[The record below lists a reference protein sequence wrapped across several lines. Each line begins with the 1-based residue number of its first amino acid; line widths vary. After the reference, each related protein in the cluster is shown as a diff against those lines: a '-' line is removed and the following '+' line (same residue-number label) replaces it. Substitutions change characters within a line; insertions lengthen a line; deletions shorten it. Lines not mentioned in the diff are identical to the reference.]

1 MPFNSIV
8 HILSCQ
14 LRMICN
20 KAEEC
25 FPLIRLLT
33 VQPEF
38 RTSRINSFISLVAA
52 RRHICSDD
60 ERDRRNARAG
70 IIHMNRCSRS
80 WERVFA
86 GVGLSLLVLDDPAV
100 AADLPVKAPHIQS
113 VFDWTGLYIG
123 AHAGYS
129 RGASS
134 AVLSDPALAT
144 TSNVFSGMIGG
155 VQAGYNVRLSSGLL
169 LGVEA
174 DITFPNYLTSNSV
187 VSSLATVRSAVTE
200 QWDYVGTARGRVGY
214 AAGPWLAYATGGL
227 AFAGERFLNTPAI
240 GSDEKIMHTRLG
252 WAAGGGV
259 EYAFAPHWSAR
270 LEYLYSRFES
280 ADIRFP
286 SGTRYTSNLDFQSLR
301 VGLNRKIDWPGSAN
315 FTPKTSLTDP
325 ESDRWEIHG
334 QTTFLPQGYPAFHAP
349 YSGPNSLTPAPQVQ
363 ETWSNSLFVNARLW
377 EGGEVYYNP
386 ELLQGFGLN
395 DTLGV
400 AGFPSGE
407 SQKSNFPYPHYNTS
421 RLFVRQTFGF
431 GGEQEELASGPTQLA
446 GKADIS
452 RLTLQAGKFSVIDVF
467 DGNSYAKDSR
477 KDFMNWSIWAPGA
490 FDYAADKLGLNYGVT
505 AELNQKQWA
514 LRAGYFLMDAVSN
527 SNNFDT
533 KVLQR
538 GEYVIELET
547 RYSLFSQ
554 PGKLRTIAW
563 LNSAFSGSYRETLD
577 NPALNLD
584 IAQTRMGRIK
594 YGYVINL
601 EQALSDE
608 VGLFGRWSWND
619 GKTEIMAFTDI
630 DASLSLG
637 ASIKGTRWGRP
648 DDAIGIGGAINAL
661 SRDHRDFLAA
671 GGLGPL
677 IGDGR
682 LNYRRERILETYY
695 AFALNKALT
704 VTADYQFITNPAYNA
719 DRGPV
724 SIFSGR
730 LHGEF

>member
-1 MPFNSIV
+1 MTMS
-8 HILSCQ
+8 
-14 LRMICN
+14 
-20 KAEEC
+20 
-25 FPLIRLLT
+25 
-33 VQPEF
+33 
-38 RTSRINSFISLVAA
+38 
-52 RRHICSDD
+52 
-60 ERDRRNARAG
+60 
-70 IIHMNRCSRS
+70 RCSRS
-80 WERVFA
+80 WECAVA
-86 GVGLSLLVLDDPAV
+86 GVSLGLLVVDG
-100 AADLPVKAPHIQS
+100 AAMASDMPVKAPHIQS

-129 RGASS
+129 RGSS
-134 AVLSDPALAT
+134 NAVLSDPATTA
-144 TSNVFSGMIGG
+144 TSNSFGGVIGG
-155 VQAGYNVRLSSGLL
+155 VQAGYNYRLPSGIL

-187 VSSLATVRSAVTE
+187 VSSLATARSAATE

-214 AAGPWLAYATGGL
+214 ATGPWLAYATGGL
-227 AFAGERFLNTPAI
+227 AWAGERFLNLSVI
-240 GSDEKIMHTRLG
+240 GGDEKTLNTRLG
-252 WAAGGGV
+252 WAAGAGV

-270 LEYLYSRFES
+270 LEYLYSQFGK

-286 SGTRYTSNLDFQSLR
+286 SATQYASTLDFQSLR
-301 VGLNRKIDWPGSAN
+301 LGLNRKVDWPGSGN
-315 FTPKTSLTDP
+315 LTPKTSLTDP

-349 YSGPNSLTPAPQVQ
+349 YSGPNSLTPAPQTQ
-363 ETWSNSLFVNARLW
+363 ETWSNSLYLNARLW

-395 DTLGV
+395 DTVGV

-407 SQKSNFPYPHYNTS
+407 AQKSNFPFPHYNTS

-431 GGEQEELASGPTQLA
+431 GGEQEELASGPVQLA

-452 RLTLQAGKFSVIDVF
+452 RLTLQAGKFSVIDIF

-490 FDYAADKLGLNYGVT
+490 FDYAADKLGLSYGVT

-533 KVLQR
+533 KLFQR
-538 GEYVIELET
+538 GEYVVELET
-547 RYSLFSQ
+547 RYSLFSL

-584 IAQTRMGRIK
+584 IAQTRTGRIK

-601 EQALSDE
+601 EQALTDE

-648 DDAIGIGGAINAL
+648 DDVIGLGGAINAL
-661 SRDHRDFLAA
+661 SRDHRDFIAA

-704 VTADYQFITNPAYNA
+704 LTADYQFVTNPAYNA

>member
-1 MPFNSIV
+1 
-8 HILSCQ
+8 
-14 LRMICN
+14 
-20 KAEEC
+20 
-25 FPLIRLLT
+25 
-33 VQPEF
+33 
-38 RTSRINSFISLVAA
+38 
-52 RRHICSDD
+52 
-60 ERDRRNARAG
+60 
-70 IIHMNRCSRS
+70 MNRSSRS
-80 WERVFA
+80 RGRIFA
-86 GVGLSLLVLDDPAV
+86 GAGLGLLVLDGPALT
-100 AADLPVKAPHIQS
+100 ADMPLKAPPIQS
-113 VFDWTGLYIG
+113 IFDWTGFYIG
-123 AHAGYS
+123 AHTGYS
-129 RGASS
+129 RGSS
-134 AVLSDPALAT
+134 NAVLSDPASTAT
-144 TSNVFSGMIGG
+144 GNSFGGVIGG
-155 VQAGYNVRLSSGLL
+155 VQAGYNVRLPSGML

-174 DITFPNYLTSNSV
+174 DISFPNYLTSNSV
-187 VSSLATVRSAVTE
+187 VSSLATARTALTE

-214 AAGPWLAYATGGL
+214 ATGPWLTYATGGL
-227 AFAGERFLNTPAI
+227 AWAGERFLNTPAV
-240 GSDEKIMHTRLG
+240 GSDEKILNTRLG

-270 LEYLYSRFES
+270 LEYLYSRFEK
-280 ADIRFP
+280 ADIAFP
-286 SGTRYTSNLDFQSLR
+286 SGAHYTSTLDFQALR
-301 VGLNRKIDWPGSAN
+301 LGLNRKIDWPGSSNLTKA
-315 FTPKTSLTDP
+315 PLTDP

-349 YSGPNSLTPAPQVQ
+349 YSGPNSLTPAPQLQ
-363 ETWSNSLFVNARLW
+363 ETWSNSLYLNARLW

-395 DTLGV
+395 DTVGV

-407 SQKSNFPYPHYNTS
+407 AQKSNFPYPHYNTS

-431 GGEQEELASGPTQLA
+431 GGEQEDLASGPMQLA
-446 GKADIS
+446 GKADVS

-490 FDYAADKLGLNYGVT
+490 FDYTADKLGLSYGAT

-514 LRAGYFLMDAVSN
+514 LRSGYFLMDAVSN

-533 KVLQR
+533 SVFRR

-577 NPALNLD
+577 NPAFGVD
-584 IAQTRMGRIK
+584 IAQTRTGRIK

-637 ASIKGTRWGRP
+637 TSIKGAKWGRP
-648 DDAIGIGGAINAL
+648 DDVIGIGGAINAL
-661 SRDHRDFLAA
+661 SRDHRDFIAA

-677 IGDGR
+677 IGDGQ

-704 VTADYQFITNPAYNA
+704 FTADYQFVTNPAYNA